1 MKVAILGYGRI
12 GKAIHHFLEE
22 LKTDCV
28 IDKYDKEYSPNID
41 HPLTTLALRRK
52 YDLVISS
59 MPYFENEYWAKE
71 FIDAGSVWLDLGG
84 HVGTSKNIND
94 YARLRGCNFVGTDL
108 GLAPGLINIY
118 LEKFVK
124 ESKEPV
130 KQAMIAVGG
139 IPAVLNRNGNLLRYG
154 ITWSVDGLL
163 NEYFDDCQ
171 IIKDGKIC
179 TVPGMSGLGFI
190 LDSGYSILECFH
202 TSGGAS
208 HSIKSMMAK
217 GLLDFSYKTIRYPGH
232 CQTVQLLR
240 KHTDVRK
247 VLIEECP
254 PQKDRVVLYCELNG
268 TMELIKS
275 IEAKPDMSAMQIATA
290 KPVAHIID
298 GLLKKTIR
306 PKNLIMTYEDYIP
319 ILEELQWQSSP

>member
-12 GKAIHHFLEE
+12 GQAIHHFLKE
-22 LKTDCV
+22 LKTPTI
-28 IDKYDKEYSPNID
+28 IDTFDKSDSDAKSQYLLSHYIPEEQYDV
-41 HPLTTLALRRK
+41 
-52 YDLVISS
+52 VISS

-71 FIDAGSVWLDLGG
+71 FIDAGSIWLDLGG

-94 YARLRGCNFVGTDL
+94 YAAKRACNYVGTDL
-108 GLAPGLINIY
+108 GLAPGLINVY

-139 IPAVLNRNGNLLRYG
+139 IPAEPKIGCDLLRYS

-179 TVPGMSGLGFI
+179 TVPGMSGLGII
-190 LDSGYSILECFH
+190 LDPGYSILECFH

-208 HSIKSMMAK
+208 HSIKSMMDK
-217 GLLDFSYKTIRYPGH
+217 GLLDFSYKTIRYVGH

-240 KHTDVRK
+240 KHTDIRK

-254 PQKDRVVLYCELNG
+254 PQKDRVILYCELEG
-268 TMELIKS
+268 MMKLIKY
-275 IEAKPDMSAMQIATA
+275 IEATPDMSAMQIATA

-298 GLLKKTIR
+298 GLLTKKLQ
-306 PKNLIMTYEDYIP
+306 PKNLVMTYEDYVP
-319 ILEELQWQSSP
+319 ILDSLDW